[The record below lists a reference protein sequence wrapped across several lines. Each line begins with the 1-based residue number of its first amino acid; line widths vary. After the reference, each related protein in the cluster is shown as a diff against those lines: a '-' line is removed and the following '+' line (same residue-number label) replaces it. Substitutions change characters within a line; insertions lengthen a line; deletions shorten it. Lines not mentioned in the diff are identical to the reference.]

1 MSFKL
6 FYGIFTNRIP
16 AFSACL
22 MINLIV
28 ADNNF
33 VWNFA
38 VFRPADALRLG
49 SGFCFWA
56 QLSPFLCAFL
66 FRLFSSFLSLLSCR
80 SLPFLFSLLFLA
92 PSLHLLT
99 YSLCSS
105 SPLSSFFLVLF
116 TLLSAF
122 FSSFFPV
129 LFAFLLSPFSLPF
142 SFLKIPKLALYLRL
156 PDAVREKK
164 RITADVDPGSAGR
177 KASNSGLSSLPRI

>member
-6 FYGIFTNRIP
+6 FYGIFTNRMP
-16 AFSACL
+16 TFSACL

-66 FRLFSSFLSLLSCR
+66 FRLFFPLLLSCR

-142 SFLKIPKLALYLRL
+142 SFLKIPKLALCLRL

-164 RITADVDPGSAGR
+164 RITADIDPGSAGR

>member
-1 MSFKL
+1 MKL
-6 FYGIFTNRIP
+6 RRFPSGRRPKARLWVLFLSPT
-16 AFSACL
+16 
-22 MINLIV
+22 
-28 ADNNF
+28 
-33 VWNFA
+33 FA
-38 VFRPADALRLG
+38 VSL
-49 SGFCFWA
+49 CFPF
-56 QLSPFLCAFL
+56 SPFLFFPLSAL
-66 FRLFSSFLSLLSCR
+66 LPFSSFPFFSSFSCPFTPSSHLLSLLFFSA
-80 SLPFLFSLLFLA
+80 LFLF
-92 PSLHLLT
+92 
-99 YSLCSS
+99 
-105 SPLSSFFLVLF
+105 LF